1 MFQNFWRLSEVR
13 QGKAPESN
21 MLMLETVYVLRCL
34 PTIHTIQVLLCD
46 KQWQGRQ
53 GGMKI
58 ELRKN
63 LLQVRMQEGLKLLNR
78 ADRQGLEASYSMLA
92 WALPPTRQLFMARAT
107 ICRYVISSDIRFICL
122 ILDIEHCK

>member
-1 MFQNFWRLSEVR
+1 MFQNVWRLSEVR
-13 QGKAPESN
+13 QGKALESN
-21 MLMLETVYVLRCL
+21 MLMLETVSVLRCL

-46 KQWQGRQ
+46 EQWQGRQ

-78 ADRQGLEASYSMLA
+78 ADRQGLEASYVGLG
-92 WALPPTRQLFMARAT
+92 TAT
-107 ICRYVISSDIRFICL
+107 NSSIVHGKGNHLQICDIN
-122 ILDIEHCK
+122 